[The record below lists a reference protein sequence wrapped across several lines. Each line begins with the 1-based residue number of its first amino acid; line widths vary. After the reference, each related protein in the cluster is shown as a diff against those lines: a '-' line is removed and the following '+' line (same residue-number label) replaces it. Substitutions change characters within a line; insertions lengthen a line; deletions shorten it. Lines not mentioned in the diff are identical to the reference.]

1 MPEKP
6 ESNPFTSPHGD
17 DEQPSTELSSI
28 PGPMAVA
35 MLLGYLLMLLQVG
48 EFVLIGD
55 RQSSNQF
62 TLLVG
67 AVLSLFITSGLIAR
81 SGPTWAL
88 ARFYFCFH
96 GLMAV
101 SFAIMAYSVGKPPL
115 AIWSGLVQ
123 AAFCLFIFLALGR
136 PTVRKY
142 HQLECPQCHKINANG
157 DDLLCFQRRCRS
169 CGFRW

>member
-1 MPEKP
+1 MTETP
-6 ESNPFTSPHGD
+6 ESNPFTSPGSD
-17 DEQPSTELSSI
+17 DEKPSQELSSI
-28 PGPMAVA
+28 PAPMAVA

-55 RQSSNQF
+55 HQSSNQF

-67 AVLSLFITSGLIAR
+67 ALLSLFITSGLIAR
-81 SGPTWAL
+81 NGPTWAV

-101 SFAIMAYSVGKPPL
+101 GFAVMAFLLGQHHL
-115 AIWSGLVQ
+115 AIWSGLAQ
-123 AAFCLFIFLALGR
+123 AIFCLCIFLALGR
-136 PTVRKY
+136 PAVRKY
-142 HQLECPQCHKINANG
+142 HQLECPQCHKINAGG
-157 DDLLCFQRRCRS
+157 DDLLCLQRRCRK